1 MIIEIKSV
9 TTEYTRASKLKKSHV
24 YTRTKTVAVIEC
36 DNCHSSFERDLGF
49 MDKRRLDN
57 GYYHVCSNC
66 DSKKFAQS
74 KGVERRRFW
83 NMPVDSDI
91 DISKLYGQK

>member
-1 MIIEIKSV
+1 MIKETRTV
-9 TTEYTRASKLKKSHV
+9 TTEYTRTSKLKKSHG

-36 DNCHSSFERDLGF
+36 DSCRSLFERDVGT
-49 MDKRRLDN
+49 MDRRRLDN

-66 DSKKFAQS
+66 NPKKFAQN
-74 KGVERRRFW
+74 KGVEHRRFW

-91 DISKLYGQK
+91 DITKI